1 MQETSTS
8 SKLVVEPRPVSS
20 RRSFLG
26 AASSAGAAASAFMII
41 KPQLVRGQGKER
53 LKAGIIGT
61 GGRGSGAI
69 MDMLQ
74 GTENVDLTVMGDM
87 FEDRL
92 EGSLRNVR
100 ERAEKA
106 GVADRIKVA
115 PDARFMGPDAYKK
128 VLATDIDIVLLC
140 TPPGYRSIHFEAAI
154 KAGKHLFA
162 EKPFA
167 VDAVGCRKVMDACR
181 EATRRNLTIMTGA
194 QRRYQQ
200 EYVETVDKIRSGA
213 IGEILSTEAHWE
225 GTPVIQQR
233 ARQPQWSDSEFQ
245 HRAWYSFVWIC
256 GDQIVEQHLHNIDVI
271 NWVMGMH
278 PVKVTAMGGAAWR
291 PREEI
296 YGNIYDHIAAQF
308 EYPNGVRM
316 LSYCRQYPRELGYN
330 NISEMVVGSKGVS
343 NCRNMG
349 TRVNVSPYVAEH
361 TAMAASI
368 RGERPYINDGLAVAE
383 STMTCIMARESA
395 YTGQTITWDMMM
407 QSNQDLMPKD
417 LSNNAKIPVPPLP
430 VPGVY
435 KFV

>member
-1 MQETSTS
+1 MEKPTQCSQ
-8 SKLVVEPRPVSS
+8 LVTPASASS

-26 AASSAGAAASAFMII
+26 TAGKASAAASAFMII

-53 LKAGIIGT
+53 LKAGIIGC
-61 GGRGSGAI
+61 GGRGTGAVI
-69 MDMLQ
+69 DMLT
-74 GTENVDLTVMGDM
+74 GTENIDLISMGDM
-87 FEDRL
+87 YEDRL
-92 EGSLRNVR
+92 EGSLRQIR
-100 ERAEKA
+100 ERAAQIKA
-106 GVADRIKVA
+106 ADRIKVE
-115 PDARFMGPDAYKK
+115 PDHRFMGPQAYER
-128 VLATDIDIVLLC
+128 VLASDIDIVLLC
-140 TPPGYRSIHFEAAI
+140 TPPGYRPIHFEAAV
-154 KAGKHLFA
+154 KAGKHIFA

-167 VDAVGCRKVMDACR
+167 VDAVGCRKVMEACK
-181 EATRRNLTIMTGA
+181 EATRKNLTIMTGA

-213 IGEILSTEAHWE
+213 IGEFLSAEAHWE

-233 ARQPQWSDSEFQ
+233 ERNPQWSDSEFQ

-278 PVKVTAMGGAAWR
+278 PIKVTAMGGAAWR

-330 NISEMVVGSKGVS
+330 NISELVIGSKGKS
-343 NCRNMG
+343 DCRNMG
-349 TRVNVSPYVAEH
+349 RRANVSPYVAEH

-395 YTGQTITWDMMM
+395 YSGQTITWDMMM
-407 QSNQDLMPKD
+407 ESKQDLFPKD

>member
-1 MQETSTS
+1 MQEQQITS
-8 SKLVVEPRPVSS
+8 SPSPSS
-20 RRSFLG
+20 RRSFLSTAG
-26 AASSAGAAASAFMII
+26 KAGAAASFMII
-41 KPQLVRGQGKER
+41 RPELVRGQGKAR
-53 LKAGIIGT
+53 LKAGVIGC
-61 GGRGSGAI
+61 GGRGTGAI
-69 MDMLQ
+69 IDLLT
-74 GTENVDLTVMGDM
+74 GTENVDITAMGDM

-92 EGSLRNVR
+92 ERSLNQIR
-100 ERAEKA
+100 ERAPRINAAE
-106 GVADRIKVA
+106 RIKVE
-115 PDARFMGPDAYKK
+115 PDHRFMGPNAYQR
-128 VLATDIDIVLLC
+128 VLQTDVDIVLLAA
-140 TPPGYRSIHFEAAI
+140 PPGYRPLHFEAAV
-154 KAGKHLFA
+154 KAGKHIFA

-167 VDAVGCRKVMDACR
+167 VDAVGCRKVMAACE
-181 EATRRNLTIMTGA
+181 EARRKNLTIMTGA

-200 EYVETVDKIRSGA
+200 EYVETVNRIKDGA

-225 GTPVIQQR
+225 GTPVIQVQKR
-233 ARQPQWSDSEFQ
+233 DPKWSDSEFQ
-245 HRAWYSFVWIC
+245 HRAWYSHVWIC

-330 NISEMVVGSKGVS
+330 NVSELVVGSKGIS
-343 NCRNMG
+343 NCRNIG
-349 TRVNVSPYVAEH
+349 TRASVSPYVAEH
-361 TAMAASI
+361 TAMVASI

-395 YTGQTITWDMMM
+395 YSGQTITWDMMM
-407 QSNQDLMPKD
+407 NSQQDLMPKD
-417 LSNNAKIPVPPLP
+417 LSESAKIPVPPLP

>member
-1 MQETSTS
+1 MQEKSTDS
-8 SKLVVEPRPVSS
+8 SQRIVTPPVSS

-26 AASSAGAAASAFMII
+26 GASAAGAAASAFMFV

-53 LKAGIIGT
+53 LKAGLIGC
-61 GGRGSGAI
+61 GGRGTGAI
-69 MDMLQ
+69 LDLLT
-74 GTENVDLTVMGDM
+74 GTENVDLVAMGDM

-92 EGSLRNVR
+92 EGSLRQAR
-100 ERAEKA
+100 ERGEKA
-106 GVADRIKVA
+106 NVADRIKVA
-115 PDARFMGPDAYKK
+115 PDHRFMGPEAYKK
-128 VLATDIDIVLLC
+128 VLATDIDIVMLC
-140 TPPGYRSIHFEAAI
+140 TPPGYRSAHFEAAI

-167 VDAVGCRKVMDACR
+167 VDAVGCRKVMAACQ
-181 EATRRNLTIMTGA
+181 EATRRNLTIVTGA

-233 ARQPQWSDSEFQ
+233 ERNPNWSDSEFQ

-316 LSYCRQYPRELGYN
+316 LSYCRQYARELGYN
-330 NISEMVVGSKGVS
+330 NISETVVGSKGIS

-383 STMTCIMARESA
+383 STMACIMARESA
-395 YTGQTITWDMMM
+395 YSGQTITWDMMM
-407 QSNQDLMPKD
+407 QSQQDLMPKD
-417 LSNNAKIPVPPLP
+417 LSNDAKIPVPPLP

>member
-1 MQETSTS
+1 MNDTS
-8 SKLVVEPRPVSS
+8 SSSSIVAAKAIPS

-53 LKAGIIGT
+53 LKAGLVGC
-61 GGRGSGAI
+61 GGRGTGAM
-69 MDMLQ
+69 MDLLQ
-74 GTENVDLTVMGDM
+74 GTENVDITAMGDM

-92 EGSLRNVR
+92 EGSLRTVR

-106 GVADRIKVA
+106 GVANRIKVE
-115 PDARFMGPDAYKK
+115 PDHRFMGPDAYQK
-128 VLATDIDIVLLC
+128 VLATDIDIVMLC
-140 TPPGYRSIHFEAAI
+140 TPPGYRPLHFEAAI

-181 EATRRNLTIMTGA
+181 EATRKNLTIVTGA
-194 QRRYQQ
+194 QRRYQK

-213 IGEILSTEAHWE
+213 IGEILSAEAHWE

-233 ARQPQWSDSEFQ
+233 TRNPQWSDSEFQ

-296 YGNIYDHIAAQF
+296 YGNIYDHVASQF
-308 EYPNGVRM
+308 EYANGVRM
-316 LSYCRQYPRELGYN
+316 MSYGRQYPRELGYN
-330 NISEMVVGSKGVS
+330 NIGELVVGSKGKS
-343 NCRNMG
+343 DCRNMG
-349 TRVNVSPYVAEH
+349 TRANVSPYVAEH
-361 TAMAASI
+361 TAMVASI
-368 RGERPYINDGLAVAE
+368 RGERPYINDGMAVAE

-395 YTGQTITWDMMM
+395 YSGMTITWDMMM
-407 QSNQDLMPKD
+407 QSKQDLMPKD
-417 LSNNAKIPVPPLP
+417 LSNEAKIPVPPLP

>member
-1 MQETSTS
+1 MNETSS
-8 SKLVVEPRPVSS
+8 SSSIVAAKAIPS

-53 LKAGIIGT
+53 LKAGLVGC
-61 GGRGSGAI
+61 GGRGTGAM
-69 MDMLQ
+69 MDLLQ
-74 GTENVDLTVMGDM
+74 GTENVDITAMGDM

-92 EGSLRNVR
+92 EGSLRTVR

-106 GVADRIKVA
+106 GMANRIKVE
-115 PDARFMGPDAYKK
+115 PDHRFMGAEAYKK
-128 VLATDIDIVLLC
+128 VLATDIDIVMLC
-140 TPPGYRSIHFEAAI
+140 TPPGYRALHFEAAI

-181 EATRRNLTIMTGA
+181 EATRKNLTIMTGA

-213 IGEILSTEAHWE
+213 IGEILSAEAHWE

-233 ARQPQWSDSEFQ
+233 TRNPQWSDSEFQ

-291 PREEI
+291 PREDV
-296 YGNIYDHIAAQF
+296 YGNIYDHVASQF

-316 LSYCRQYPRELGYN
+316 LSYGRQYPRELGYN
-330 NISEMVVGSKGVS
+330 NISELVVGSKGKS
-343 NCRNMG
+343 DCRNMG
-349 TRVNVSPYVAEH
+349 TRANVSPYVAEH
-361 TAMAASI
+361 TAMVASI

-395 YTGQTITWDMMM
+395 YSGMTITWDMMM
-407 QSNQDLMPKD
+407 QSKQDLMPKD
-417 LSNNAKIPVPPLP
+417 LSNEAKIPVPPLP